1 MEIQVSAMNTI
12 LKYDL
17 PSNQSAV
24 TETIVEFLRK
34 SPESIIIAEQK
45 VTIEGCANTDK
56 PKEVNATLPNKLMGP
71 KRNISGPYSISTKL
85 CWPASLQSPSNSS
98 IQFLT
103 HGVGFDK
110 SYWDFYSASY
120 SYQDAAAKAGYATLS
135 YDRLGL
141 GASAHPDPIQVVQA
155 PMEIEITHQIIQ
167 QLRNTRTFG
176 DTRFEKVIGVGHS
189 LGSELTNAITARHPQ
204 DLEAA
209 VLTAL
214 SVDSAG
220 QADFLSGLELVIAR
234 SNQPFRFSNLTN
246 GYLIADSILFNQFGF
261 FRAPNY
267 DPLVLAA
274 AEATKQTFTI
284 GELFTNSMFMGKAV
298 DFRGPIDV
306 VDGENDLPFCRSNCL
321 VPENKAAAV
330 KGALYSNAKNSST
343 SFVAKGAGHGLNL
356 HYVAGDAS
364 RQILNFLKENGFR

>member
-1 MEIQVSAMNTI
+1 MNTI